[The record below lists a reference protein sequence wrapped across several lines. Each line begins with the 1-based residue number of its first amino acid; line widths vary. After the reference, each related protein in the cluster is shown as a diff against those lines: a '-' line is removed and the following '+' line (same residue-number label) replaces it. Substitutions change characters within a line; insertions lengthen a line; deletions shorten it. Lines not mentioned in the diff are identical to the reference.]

1 MTDLL
6 DDNFNIPA
14 RLGVVA
20 EIRDGEFR
28 LGLHPRPELLR
39 HGGDMDQGRHW
50 VVQPQQGSTT
60 QGTEGGREDVFPR
73 IG

>member
-20 EIRDGEFR
+20 EIHDGEFR

-39 HGGDMDQGRHW
+39 HGADRLR
-50 VVQPQQGSTT
+50 GSYK
-60 QGTEGGREDVFPR
+60 EDDIRGGAIV
-73 IG
+73 